1 MLERDGQG
9 LNLTEQVRDGILNHT
24 GSDRPAT
31 LEGRIVKLVDRVA
44 YINHDIDDALRA
56 GILRPD
62 DLPAAEIELLGPTG
76 SARID
81 TLVRDIVERSA
92 AAGDIVQSEE
102 VGGAMLRL
110 RKFMF
115 DRVYLGE
122 AARGEHERA
131 HARPARP
138 LRPLHGAPRGGAGGR
153 AGGERVPAGRRLPR
167 RDDRSLLH
175 RPLRRADRARGGAL
189 LMALISEESLE
200 RVKQAADIVEVI
212 SAHTD
217 LRRQGARWVGL
228 CPFHEERTPSFSV
241 DAQEKLYHCFGCGV
255 GGDTIKFVEEKEGLG
270 FAEAVEL
277 LADRYGVELERE
289 KEDPRAEA
297 RRQQRRRLGELLDRT
312 AGFYAQLPLGLR
324 RRRRKARAYLA
335 ERGLGEEAL
344 RAFGVG
350 YAPSAWDTVLL
361 RGQRAG
367 FKVEE
372 LRAVGLAQQ
381 GRSGGEYDRFRER
394 IMFPIRDRRGRTL
407 GFGGRAM
414 RSDQGAKYVNTAE
427 TDFFH
432 KSQMLYGIDLAKEA
446 IAKSGRAVVVEG
458 YTDVLAL
465 HQAGIGEAVGV
476 MGTAITEEQVAAL
489 SGMVDEV
496 VLALDADSA
505 GQEAMLR
512 AQRVAAGRKMRLRVA
527 AMPAGED
534 PAEMMAAEG
543 GAERFRAL
551 VEGAVDLPAFQ
562 VGLVLERTDVSS
574 PAERDRALGEVA
586 PILAGM
592 GETASRDELV
602 RRVAERLDL
611 EPAMVMGRV
620 TAAQPLSGGSAEP
633 PRRGRGGGADAGA
646 RSGGELTSRERRER
660 ALLAMCIAL
669 PAEGREYLARL
680 TEEHLSPSGA
690 RAAGLA
696 ARASRGPGVQPP
708 PRRRPARR
716 PDRRAGHPR
725 PRRARL
731 GRGDGAQLPPAR
743 AAPPRVPDRR
753 RRRSRRLRA
762 PRRPQPRA
770 RRPGRAHSPHRAG
783 RELALGVCRP
793 CSILFEC

>member
-1 MLERDGQG
+1 
-9 LNLTEQVRDGILNHT
+9 
-24 GSDRPAT
+24 
-31 LEGRIVKLVDRVA
+31 
-44 YINHDIDDALRA
+44 
-56 GILRPD
+56 
-62 DLPAAEIELLGPTG
+62 
-76 SARID
+76 
-81 TLVRDIVERSA
+81 
-92 AAGDIVQSEE
+92 
-102 VGGAMLRL
+102 
-110 RKFMF
+110 
-115 DRVYLGE
+115 
-122 AARGEHERA
+122 
-131 HARPARP
+131 
-138 LRPLHGAPRGGAGGR
+138 
-153 AGGERVPAGRRLPR
+153 
-167 RDDRSLLH
+167 
-175 RPLRRADRARGGAL
+175 
-189 LMALISEESLE
+189 MALISEESLE
-200 RVKQAADIVEVI
+200 RVKQAADIVEVV

-277 LADRYGVELERE
+277 LADRYGVELQRE

-312 AGFYAQLPLGLR
+312 AAFYAHFLWDAEEAG
-324 RRRRKARAYLA
+324 KARAYLA
-335 ERGLGEEAL
+335 ERGLGEESL

-350 YAPSAWDTVLL
+350 YAPSTWDTVLL

-367 FKVEE
+367 FKVAE
-372 LRAVGLAQQ
+372 LRAVGLAQR

-432 KSQMLYGIDLAKEA
+432 KSQMLYGIDLAKET
-446 IAKSGRAVVVEG
+446 IAKGGRVVVVEG

-465 HQAGIGEAVGV
+465 HQAGVAEAVGV

-534 PAEMMAAEG
+534 PAEMIAAEG
-543 GAERFRAL
+543 GAERFRGL
-551 VEGAVDLPAFQ
+551 VDGAVDLPAFQ
-562 VGLVLERTDVSS
+562 VGLVLDGTDVSS

-586 PILAGM
+586 PILAGL
-592 GETASRDELV
+592 GETASRDDLV
-602 RRVAERLDL
+602 RRVAGSLDL
-611 EPAMVMGRV
+611 EPALVMGRV
-620 TAAQPLSGGSAEP
+620 TAARPLSGAGTPESP
-633 PRRGRGGGADAGA
+633 GRGQAAPARPPARGA
-646 RSGGELTSRERRER
+646 GELTSRERRER

-669 PAEGREYLARL
+669 PDEGREYLARL
-680 TEEHLSPSGA
+680 VDEHLSPQGSRVAAWLREHPSDPASNLPHDDEQLASLIAELVIVAHDEPASAEAMELNYMLLEQRRLEAQIAVAGEADDYERRAALSRERAALVERIA
-690 RAAGLA
+690 RAE
-696 ARASRGPGVQPP
+696 
-708 PRRRPARR
+708 
-716 PDRRAGHPR
+716 
-725 PRRARL
+725 
-731 GRGDGAQLPPAR
+731 
-743 AAPPRVPDRR
+743 RV
-753 RRRSRRLRA
+753 
-762 PRRPQPRA
+762 
-770 RRPGRAHSPHRAG
+770 
-783 RELALGVCRP
+783 
-793 CSILFEC
+793 

>member
-1 MLERDGQG
+1 
-9 LNLTEQVRDGILNHT
+9 
-24 GSDRPAT
+24 
-31 LEGRIVKLVDRVA
+31 
-44 YINHDIDDALRA
+44 
-56 GILRPD
+56 
-62 DLPAAEIELLGPTG
+62 
-76 SARID
+76 
-81 TLVRDIVERSA
+81 
-92 AAGDIVQSEE
+92 
-102 VGGAMLRL
+102 
-110 RKFMF
+110 
-115 DRVYLGE
+115 
-122 AARGEHERA
+122 
-131 HARPARP
+131 
-138 LRPLHGAPRGGAGGR
+138 
-153 AGGERVPAGRRLPR
+153 
-167 RDDRSLLH
+167 
-175 RPLRRADRARGGAL
+175 
-189 LMALISEESLE
+189 MALISEESLE
-200 RVKQAADIVEVI
+200 RVKQAADIVEVV

-241 DAQEKLYHCFGCGV
+241 DAQDKLYHCFGCGV

-277 LADRYGVELERE
+277 LADRYGVELQRE

-312 AGFYAQLPLGLR
+312 GGFYAQYLWDSEEAG
-324 RRRRKARAYLA
+324 KARAYLA
-335 ERGLGEEAL
+335 GRGLGEETL
-344 RAFGVG
+344 RAFAVG

-367 FKVEE
+367 FKVDE
-372 LRAVGLAQQ
+372 LRAVGLAQK

-446 IAKSGRAVVVEG
+446 IAKSGRVVVVEG

-505 GQEAMLR
+505 GQDAMLR

-534 PAEMMAAEG
+534 PAEMMAADG
-543 GAERFRAL
+543 GAERFKAL

-562 VGLVLERTDVSS
+562 VGLVLDGTDVSS
-574 PAERDRALGEVA
+574 PAERDRALTEVA

-592 GETASRDELV
+592 GETASRDDLV
-602 RRVAERLDL
+602 RRVAGALDL
-611 EPAMVMGRV
+611 EPALVMGRV
-620 TAAQPLSGGSAEP
+620 TSARPLSGGGSSEAS
-633 PRRGRGGGADAGA
+633 RRSGPAPASG

-669 PAEGREYLARL
+669 PGEGREYLARL
-680 TEEHLSPSGA
+680 TDEHLSPTGIKAVAWLRDHLEDPASNLPHDDDQLAGLIA
-690 RAAGLA
+690 ELVILAHDEPASAEAMELNYLLLEQRRLESQIAAAGEADDYERRAAL
-696 ARASRGPGVQPP
+696 SRE
-708 PRRRPARR
+708 
-716 PDRRAGHPR
+716 
-725 PRRARL
+725 
-731 GRGDGAQLPPAR
+731 R
-743 AAPPRVPDRR
+743 AALVERIARTERV
-753 RRRSRRLRA
+753 
-762 PRRPQPRA
+762 
-770 RRPGRAHSPHRAG
+770 GG
-783 RELALGVCRP
+783 
-793 CSILFEC
+793 

>member
-1 MLERDGQG
+1 M
-9 LNLTEQVRDGILNHT
+9 I
-24 GSDRPAT
+24 SD
-31 LEGRIVKLVDRVA
+31 
-44 YINHDIDDALRA
+44 
-56 GILRPD
+56 
-62 DLPAAEIELLGPTG
+62 
-76 SARID
+76 
-81 TLVRDIVERSA
+81 
-92 AAGDIVQSEE
+92 
-102 VGGAMLRL
+102 
-110 RKFMF
+110 
-115 DRVYLGE
+115 
-122 AARGEHERA
+122 
-131 HARPARP
+131 
-138 LRPLHGAPRGGAGGR
+138 
-153 AGGERVPAGRRLPR
+153 
-167 RDDRSLLH
+167 
-175 RPLRRADRARGGAL
+175 
-189 LMALISEESLE
+189 ESLE
-200 RVKQAADIVEVI
+200 RVKQAADIVEVV

-241 DAQEKLYHCFGCGV
+241 NAAEKLYHCFGCGV

-277 LADRYGVELERE
+277 LADRYGIELQRE
-289 KEDPRAEA
+289 QEDPRAEA

-312 AGFYAQLPLGLR
+312 AGFYAHYLWDSEEAG
-324 RRRRKARAYLA
+324 KARAYLA
-335 ERGLGEEAL
+335 ERGLGEETL
-344 RAFGVG
+344 RAFAVG
-350 YAPSAWDTVLL
+350 YAPSAWDTMLL

-372 LRAVGLAQQ
+372 LRSVGLAQR
-381 GRSGGEYDRFRER
+381 GRGGGEYDRFRER

-446 IAKSGRAVVVEG
+446 VAKSGRVVVVEG

-465 HQAGIGEAVGV
+465 HQAGIAEAVGV

-534 PAEMMAAEG
+534 PAEMIAGEG
-543 GAERFRAL
+543 GAERFRGL
-551 VEGAVDLPAFQ
+551 VEAAVDLPAFQ
-562 VGLVLERTDVSS
+562 VGLVLDATDVSS
-574 PAERDRALGEVA
+574 PAERDRALGELA

-592 GETASRDELV
+592 GETASRDDLV
-602 RRVAERLDL
+602 SRVAGRLDL
-611 EPAMVMGRV
+611 EPSLVMGRV
-620 TAAQPLSGGSAEP
+620 TAAQPLSGGGSAEP
-633 PRRGRGGGADAGA
+633 PRRGPAQPARPPV

-660 ALLAMCIAL
+660 ALLAMCIVL
-669 PAEGREYLARL
+669 PEEGGEYLRPAHRCAPL
-680 TEEHLSPSGA
+680 AQRRP
-690 RAAGLA
+690 RRRLA
-696 ARASRGPGVQPP
+696 ARASRGSRLEPS
-708 PRRRPARR
+708 PRRRAAGE
-716 PDRRAGHPR
+716 PDRRAGDHR

-743 AAPPRVPDRR
+743 AAPPRGRDHH

-762 PRRPQPRA
+762 PRHPEPRA
-770 RRPGRAHSPHRAG
+770 RRPGRTHSPHRAG
-783 RELALGVCRP
+783 GGLKGDTA
-793 CSILFEC
+793 